1 MICIQLATV
10 FVDTDKF
17 QTRYSIDLNTINVLL
32 THGRS
37 RLCSRLGMYFSN
49 KMVVM
54 NDSMAVNCGDPSY
67 GAIGDRGKS
76 RRSKKLSQFDAL
88 EKNIRM
94 GIGAKM
100 FLFLDDLLEYISI
113 TFKHHL
119 VNTATVQHSTPY
131 CNFRD
136 IQTN

>member
-1 MICIQLATV
+1 
-10 FVDTDKF
+10 
-17 QTRYSIDLNTINVLL
+17 
-32 THGRS
+32 
-37 RLCSRLGMYFSN
+37 
-49 KMVVM
+49 MVVM

-67 GAIGDRGKS
+67 GAIVDRGKS
-76 RRSKKLSQFDAL
+76 KRSKKLSQFDVL

-113 TFKHHL
+113 HHL